1 MNVPIRMLGIATTIF
16 WIILVGFIASA
27 AFSLKDLNFGVGNP
41 QLTAG
46 SNHDLILTL
55 PLYIDNRGYYS
66 LKGFNLTT
74 VFSDAEGAE
83 VSKSSTVVPVIPQ
96 AGNVTILHNATLNID
111 NMAKQNSQYIFDD
124 SNLTCTVSAGL
135 NFAELLPTQIAA
147 NVPFPWGAPFYNFNL
162 GQPCYSRLDS
172 SHSMAK
178 VPLSFENHAAFDV
191 TGNITVKLY
200 DGQDTLLGE
209 SQKAIN
215 ASKYSSY
222 KGNLDFSVPSTS
234 TASSTIQSG
243 YFEVYFSTNMFDCG
257 PVVIPY
263 G

>member
-1 MNVPIRMLGIATTIF
+1 MLGIATTIF

-27 AFSLKDLNFGVGNP
+27 AYSMKDLNFGVGNP

-96 AGNVTILHNATLNID
+96 GRNVTILHNATLNVD
-111 NMAKQNSQYIFDD
+111 SMAKQNRQYIFDD
-124 SNLTCTVSAGL
+124 CNLTCTVTAGL
-135 NFAELLPTQIAA
+135 NFAELLPTQLAS
-147 NVPFPWGAPFYNFNL
+147 NVTFPWGAPFYNFML
-162 GQPCYSRLDS
+162 GRPRYSRVDS
-172 SHSMAK
+172 SHSMAR

-191 TGNITVKLY
+191 TGNIRVKLY
-200 DGQDTLLGE
+200 DGEDTFLGE
-209 SQKAIN
+209 SQKPIN

-234 TASSTIQSG
+234 TASSTSQSG

>member
-1 MNVPIRMLGIATTIF
+1 MNVPIRMLGLATTIF

-96 AGNVTILHNATLNID
+96 GRNVTVLHNATLNVD
-111 NMAKQNSQYIFDD
+111 SMAKQNSQYIFDD
-124 SNLTCTVSAGL
+124 CNLTCTVMAGL
-135 NFAELLPTQIAA
+135 NFAELLPTQLAA
-147 NVPFPWGAPFYNFNL
+147 NIPFPWGAPFYDFKL
-162 GQPCYSRLDS
+162 GQPRYSRVDS
-172 SHSMAK
+172 SHSMAR

-209 SQKAIN
+209 SQKAITV
-215 ASKYSSY
+215 SKYSSY
-222 KGNLDFSVPSTS
+222 KDNLDFSVPSAS
-234 TASSTIQSG
+234 LVSSTNLSG